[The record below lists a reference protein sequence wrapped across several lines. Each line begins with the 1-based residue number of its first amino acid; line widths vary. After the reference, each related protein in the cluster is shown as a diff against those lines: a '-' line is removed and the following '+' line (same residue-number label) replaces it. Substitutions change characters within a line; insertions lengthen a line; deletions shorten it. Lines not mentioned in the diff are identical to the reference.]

1 MLYFRLCVIVL
12 ILCCCFVADAQRK
25 APTVIELDNPGFEGP
40 RAAGRLGKNTYV
52 PSWTDCTTS
61 RFEDESGVDLQ
72 PGHFAVTV
80 APKKGNTYLGM
91 VVRDNQSWESIT
103 QQLRYPLQPNQ
114 CYTFSL
120 HIATSPTYKS
130 GPRGEGTAAELADAQ
145 GVELDFIHHTDP
157 IALRIYGSTD
167 QCSRGELLAKTDA
180 VTNKEWKKYD
190 FRFQP
195 KKEAH
200 FIMLEAFNYKPS
212 LYGDNGH
219 ILIDEL
225 SDIVA
230 IPCSMEPPVVNF
242 VTPRKSITTEKM
254 AYKVKANLKNVYNKD
269 DIQLTLN
276 NKRYSDFDF
285 DMSTGVLTA
294 ELPLRKGANKID
306 VKGTNAEGQGQATTS
321 IRHKQKEDV
330 VAVVPKPKEENSVSE
345 PVVEAPMANTLEGV
359 KREDLKKDLKLEIKN
374 LAFSADSTNIQ
385 EIHEKSLLKIVRF
398 LNSNKD
404 VTIEIGGHTND
415 RCDAIVCNQLSED
428 RALSVLQFLVRN
440 GVDENQ
446 LRSKGY
452 GSEQPIASNNSSYG
466 RRRNQRVEIKILDV
480 GS

>member
-285 DMSTGVLTA
+285 DMSTGVLT
-294 ELPLRKGANKID
+294 
-306 VKGTNAEGQGQATTS
+306 
-321 IRHKQKEDV
+321 

>member
-1 MLYFRLCVIVL
+1 MHYFRLHLIAL
-12 ILCCCFVADAQRK
+12 ILCCSFVADAQRK
-25 APTVIELDNPGFEGP
+25 APTVIELDNPGFEGTP
-40 RAAGRLGKNTYV
+40 KFSTNYISGWKDCGRY
-52 PSWTDCTTS
+52 
-61 RFEDESGVDLQ
+61 RFPKESPVDLQ
-72 PGHFAVTV
+72 PGFFKVKM
-80 APKKGNTYLGM
+80 APKEGDTYLGM
-91 VVRDNQSWESIT
+91 VARDNDSWESVT
-103 QQLRYPLQPNQ
+103 QLLRTPLQPNQ

-120 HIATSPTYKS
+120 HLAASPTYQS
-130 GPRGEGTAAELADAQ
+130 DARGEGIAVEEAAAAGIEL
-145 GVELDFIHHTDP
+145 EFIHHTTP
-157 IALRIYGSTD
+157 IALRIYGSTN
-167 QCSRGELLAKTDA
+167 QCSRGELLAKTGSIS
-180 VTNKEWKKYD
+180 NNEWEKFD

-195 KKEAH
+195 KGEVN
-200 FIMLEAFNYKPS
+200 FIMLE
-212 LYGDNGH
+212 D
-219 ILIDEL
+219 
-225 SDIVA
+225 
-230 IPCSMEPPVVNF
+230 
-242 VTPRKSITTEKM
+242 
-254 AYKVKANLKNVYNKD
+254 LKNVYNKD

-276 NKRYSDFDF
+276 DKRYSDFDF

-321 IRHKQKEDV
+321 IRHKQKADV

-345 PVVEAPMANTLEGV
+345 PVVEAPMANTLVGV

-374 LAFSADSTNIQ
+374 LAFRADSTNIQ